1 MRTNLTQCRLNY
13 TNPSD
18 EYISKYGWS
27 GPVRYIEPNATT
39 QISTYGCQTLCGTG
53 NDWYPW
59 GQASS
64 TITTWVLPVVGILL
78 QAPFNSN
85 AFVETLF
92 SLARWVGSP
101 MASLS
106 YILWNIKVSGKCA
119 LLVDLAAEYGDKS
132 DNDNF
137 LSIRD
142 SFYLLMTMNQYTMK
156 EHVLEKKEAECL
168 LRIALFS
175 KDLRL
180 LKPKRD
186 PDSEIYRAYLRR
198 ARGSWEEPGL
208 LVNGQVPIGPS
219 RPDDDLESKEQLSL
233 LRQSLASELRAKRR
247 RGVVPV
253 FISTL
258 WFVFSLGLSIQA
270 AFGFLGENAQA
281 HDLALGLL
289 LAWLPVLI
297 LSSIVDRNPVAAN
310 DILIKLNALIDR
322 VRLSLMDDTVKQD
335 YLRTIADADHQ
346 ARMADRVEMTSRA
359 CPDLE
364 DFFVQFAG
372 QGRKR
377 FHYGVAHPILTDIE
391 QAYIAE
397 RGRNWL
403 SNEAEARTYL
413 VLGDVSGGLDWL
425 DPRELWQ
432 VLSAV
437 VIVGGTILGAF
448 CLSYLTPTVGVG
460 CRSGGYMVFG
470 SISFG
475 LLIAEMILWWAFDSS
490 KREMRE
496 YGRRFTAEHPKTQTL
511 LAQYAVLHV
520 AFTSKCSIVL
530 EACSSFFWTQL
541 VKLTSHEYVRNLREK
556 CEPFQKAPIAVD
568 RLFFKPI
575 ECFNFVW
582 LVYIT
587 MSQTTGAY
595 NNCKCKSSLWMGGG
609 GYIDW
614 NNYNTATSSFVRI
627 NWTIATT
634 FSSTVMAAAMAYIVT
649 EWCLQSHIS
658 TADRDNA
665 ATGLYWTRRFRW
677 LTSPF
682 RDAIHYTIE
691 ACYAVRR
698 SISPRLHHRRHR
710 RHSSSSSS
718 HLPGAPPATN
728 QTTEP
733 RQNRRSVRWTRKP
746 VALVAHSP
754 LPRRRGSPFELH
766 PMPNRPRAS
775 SDAPLLPEL
784 DLGRSR
790 RDSSVSP
797 SRSVSD
803 HNTEEGGRTS
813 YGGGGG
819 GGEAGS
825 SSRTMPRASGESHG
839 GSGSGR
845 GSGGSR
851 TLRVPGFSPVH
862 YGRDRRLSV

>member
-1 MRTNLTQCRLNY
+1 MRTNLTQCRLDY
-13 TNPSD
+13 SNPSAND
-18 EYISKYGWS
+18 IDKYGWT
-27 GPVRYIEPNATT
+27 GPITYIPRNRTT
-39 QISTYGCQTLCGTG
+39 QISFRGCETLCGSG
-53 NDWYPW
+53 SDLYPW
-59 GQASS
+59 GQVSS
-64 TITTWVLPVVGILL
+64 TITTWVLPIVGILV

-85 AFVETLF
+85 AFWETIF
-92 SLARWVGSP
+92 SLARWIGSP

-119 LLVDLAAEYGDKS
+119 LLVDLAAEYGDGS
-132 DNDNF
+132 NNENF

-156 EHVLEKKEAECL
+156 EHVLQKKEAEGL

-180 LKPKRD
+180 LKPGVD

-198 ARGSWEEPGL
+198 ADPNPQLYWEEP
-208 LVNGQVPIGPS
+208 GQVPIGPS
-219 RPDDDLESKEQLSL
+219 RSEEDLESVDKLNQ

-297 LSSIVDRNPVAAN
+297 LSSIVDRNPVASN

-322 VRLSLMDDTVKQD
+322 VRMSLMDDTVKQD
-335 YLRTIADADHQ
+335 YLRTIADVDHQ
-346 ARMADRVEMTSRA
+346 TRMTGRVEATSRA

-364 DFFVQFAG
+364 NFFVKFAG

-403 SNEAEARTYL
+403 LANEAEARTNL
-413 VLGDVSGGLDWL
+413 VLGDASGGLDWL

-448 CLSYLTPTVGVG
+448 CLSYFTPTVGVG

-470 SISFG
+470 SVSFG
-475 LLIAEMILWWAFDSS
+475 LLLVEMVLWWAFDSS
-490 KREMRE
+490 KQEMRD
-496 YGRRFTAEHPKTQTL
+496 YRRRLTENHPRRQDL
-511 LAQYAVLHV
+511 LTWYARQHV
-520 AFTSKCSIVL
+520 VFIRKSSAIS
-530 EACSSFFWTQL
+530 EACRSFLWTQL
-541 VKLTSHEYVRNLREK
+541 GNLTSREFARSVERK
-556 CEPFQKAPIAVD
+556 CEKYQSTPLAVD
-568 RLFFKPI
+568 HFFFKPV
-575 ECFNFVW
+575 ECFNTVW
-582 LVYIT
+582 LTYIT
-587 MSQTTGAY
+587 MSQTTGHY
-595 NNCKCKSSLWMGGG
+595 NSCSCKSSLWFGGG

-627 NWTIATT
+627 NWTIATA
-634 FSSTVMAAAMAYIVT
+634 FSSTIMAAAMAYIVT
-649 EWCLQSHIS
+649 EWCLQSHLS
-658 TADRDNA
+658 TANLRNA
-665 ATGLYWTRRFRW
+665 SNGLWYTRRFRW

-682 RDAIHYTIE
+682 RDAVHYSIE
-691 ACYAVRR
+691 GCYAVRG
-698 SISPRLHHRRHR
+698 SLSSRRAASGHAR
-710 RHSSSSSS
+710 PS
-718 HLPGAPPATN
+718 
-728 QTTEP
+728 
-733 RQNRRSVRWTRKP
+733 RQNRRSVRWTSKV
-746 VALVAHSP
+746 VAVGRTARAPPPQSPPLRRSSEVGMQLVI
-754 LPRRRGSPFELH
+754 
-766 PMPNRPRAS
+766 PNRLRAS
-775 SDAPLLPEL
+775 SDAPLLPQL
-784 DLGRSR
+784 DLGR

-797 SRSVSD
+797 SRSVA
-803 HNTEEGGRTS
+803 NTEGVVQTS
-813 YGGGGG
+813 SD
-819 GGEAGS
+819 GEAGS
-825 SSRTMPRASGESHG
+825 SQLPRASGESHP
-839 GSGSGR
+839 SSGR
-845 GSGGSR
+845 GSGGSS
-851 TLRVPGFSPVH
+851 TLQVPGFSPVR
-862 YGRDRRLSV
+862 YGSERRLSV